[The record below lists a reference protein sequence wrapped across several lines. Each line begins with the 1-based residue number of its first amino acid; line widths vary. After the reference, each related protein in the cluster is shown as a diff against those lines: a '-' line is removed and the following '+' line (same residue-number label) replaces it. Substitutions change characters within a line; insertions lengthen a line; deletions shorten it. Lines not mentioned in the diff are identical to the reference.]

1 MIGGDFMENLKLT
14 DDSEKNIR
22 MMLPHLNDEAR
33 EKISLVIF
41 GSYLLMP
48 KKNDTEISKSRMDE
62 FSLK

>member
-1 MIGGDFMENLKLT
+1 MENLQLT

-48 KKNDTEISKSRMDE
+48 KKKDTEIPKLRLNEVQSRI
-62 FSLK
+62 

>member
-1 MIGGDFMENLKLT
+1 MENLKLT
-14 DDSEKNIR
+14 DDSEKNII